1 MLTTIFL
8 LIILAVIGL
17 AGIPLMLGIV
27 PQNPYYGW
35 PTRSSSSK
43 PELWREVNMFLG
55 RAAVIAAALAAL
67 ALMAYN
73 GTWLRSGIAQ
83 LLVVVFALG
92 AAAGATFWYV
102 RKVGG

>member
-8 LIILAVIGL
+8 LIILAVVGL
-17 AGIPLMLGIV
+17 AGIPLMIGIV

-43 PELWREVNMFLG
+43 PELWKEVNMFLG
-55 RAAVIAAALAAL
+55 RAVVIATALAAL

-73 GTWLRSGIAQ
+73 GTWLKSGIAQ
-83 LLVVVFALG
+83 LLVVIFALG

>member
-8 LIILAVIGL
+8 LIILAVVGL
-17 AGIPLMLGIV
+17 AGIPLMIGVV

-43 PELWREVNMFLG
+43 PELWKEVNMFLG
-55 RAAVIAAALAAL
+55 RAVVIAAALAAL
-67 ALMAYN
+67 LLMAYN

-83 LLVVVFALG
+83 LLVVIFALG

>member
-8 LIILAVIGL
+8 LIFLAVIGL
-17 AGIPLMLGIV
+17 AGIPLMMGIV

-35 PTRSSSSK
+35 PTRRSSSK

-55 RAAVIAAALAAL
+55 RAAVIASVLAAL
-67 ALMAYN
+67 LLMGYN
-73 GTWLRSGIAQ
+73 GTWLKSGLAQ
-83 LLVVVFALG
+83 LLVVIFALG

>member
-8 LIILAVIGL
+8 LIILAVVGL

-35 PTRSSSSK
+35 PTRRSSSK

-55 RAAVIAAALAAL
+55 RAVVIAVAIAAIAI
-67 ALMAYN
+67 MAWN
-73 GTWLRSGIAQ
+73 GTWLRSGLAQ
-83 LLVVVFALG
+83 LFVVILALG
-92 AAAGATFWYV
+92 GAAGATFWYD

>member
-8 LIILAVIGL
+8 LIILAVVGL
-17 AGIPLMLGIV
+17 AGIPLMIGIV

-55 RAAVIAAALAAL
+55 RAVVIAAALAAL

>member
-8 LIILAVIGL
+8 LIILAVVAL
-17 AGIPLMLGIV
+17 AGIPLMIGIV

-67 ALMAYN
+67 LLMAYN
-73 GTWLRSGIAQ
+73 GTWLKSGIAQ
-83 LLVVVFALG
+83 LLLVIFALG

>member
-8 LIILAVIGL
+8 LIILAVVGL
-17 AGIPLMLGIV
+17 AGIPLMIGIV
-27 PQNPYYGW
+27 PQNPYFGW

-43 PELWREVNMFLG
+43 PELWKEVNMFLG
-55 RAAVIAAALAAL
+55 RAVVIATALAAL

-73 GTWLRSGIAQ
+73 GTWLKSGIAQ
-83 LLVVVFALG
+83 LLVVIFALG

>member
-8 LIILAVIGL
+8 LIILAVVGL
-17 AGIPLMLGIV
+17 AGIPLMIGIV

>member
-8 LIILAVIGL
+8 LIILAVVGL
-17 AGIPLMLGIV
+17 AGIPLMIGIV

-55 RAAVIAAALAAL
+55 RAVVIAAALAAL

-73 GTWLRSGIAQ
+73 GTWLKSGIAQ
-83 LLVVVFALG
+83 LLVVIFALG

>member
-8 LIILAVIGL
+8 LIILAVVGL
-17 AGIPLMLGIV
+17 AGIPLMIGVV

-43 PELWREVNMFLG
+43 PELWKEVNMFLG
-55 RAAVIAAALAAL
+55 RAVVIAAALAAL
-67 ALMAYN
+67 LLMAYN
-73 GTWLRSGIAQ
+73 GTWLKSGIAQ
-83 LLVVVFALG
+83 LLVVIFALG

>member
-8 LIILAVIGL
+8 LIILAIVGL
-17 AGIPLMLGIV
+17 AGIPLMIGIV

-67 ALMAYN
+67 LLMAYN
-73 GTWLRSGIAQ
+73 GTWLKSGIAQ
-83 LLVVVFALG
+83 LLVVIFALG

>member
-8 LIILAVIGL
+8 LILLAVVGL
-17 AGIPLMLGIV
+17 AGIPLMIGVV

-43 PELWREVNMFLG
+43 PELWKEVNMFLG
-55 RAAVIAAALAAL
+55 RAVVIAAALAAL
-67 ALMAYN
+67 LLMAYN
-73 GTWLRSGIAQ
+73 GTWLKSGIAQ
-83 LLVVVFALG
+83 LLVVIFALG

>member
-8 LIILAVIGL
+8 LIILAVVAL
-17 AGIPLMLGIV
+17 AGIPLMVGIV

-67 ALMAYN
+67 LLMAYN
-73 GTWLRSGIAQ
+73 GTWLKSGIAQ
-83 LLVVVFALG
+83 LLVVIFALG